1 MVLLIPKEN
10 EEEKL
15 AYHVQHIRVSPN
27 IYFKLEKMNYS
38 SPTYSNFRYKLSTV
52 HTQTL
57 SQIIESKPMYIK
69 ISEVM
74 I

>member
-38 SPTYSNFRYKLSTV
+38 SPTYSNFRYKLSTNTV
-52 HTQTL
+52 
-57 SQIIESKPMYIK
+57 PNY
-69 ISEVM
+69 
-74 I
+74 